1 MLGNLH
7 KHMKNILVFLFLTLS
22 LLSYSQD
29 NYVHSITK
37 KQQFLNLAGKPLTD
51 KFTNMKSVKVV
62 YDYGAKKMYFFNS
75 TRYTYHYD
83 FCVQVLGYS
92 QEIGEFNKESYNPTN
107 KRAYLLANI
116 NYLEDSDDWVMEL
129 AASDEMNAGL
139 INFFF
144 NEVNKNVFF
153 KDKLKFYLNSPHV
166 IGLNSRK
173 ALKIP
178 TVFSDFIFKRITE
191 QSIENTS
198 SIGILKKYD
207 LQKKEDF
214 NPKADEIIIIN
225 TTPEFIPTVRGII
238 ITELQTPLSHLVLL
252 AKNRNIPVY
261 VDTKVWEKQ
270 SINNLLG
277 KKVELITK
285 ENSYSLKASQ
295 KPIPSKKAVK
305 EIILKRDL
313 SVTDLVDLETVT
325 PLNIVNSIGSKATNL
340 GLLKQIQKELKSYKT
355 PEYSFAIPFYYF
367 DQHIKDNHFQD
378 KINALYS
385 IPKDSVKLLEKEL
398 KAFRKTVKNSKVNP
412 ELLKKIEEK
421 LNAQNDFKNFRFRSS
436 TNAEDME
443 GFNGAG
449 LYDSKTAI
457 IGDTEKTVEK
467 AILEVWS
474 SFWNFRAFQERDL
487 FGINHESCAMGVL
500 VHRSFPDEKANGVL
514 VTRNLYRD
522 RYAGI
527 TVNVQLGEESVVKP
541 EPGVTCDEF
550 YCHNFN
556 GFGSFVVDY
565 RSTSSLNSGKPI
577 LTETEIKK
585 LFDISPVLERKLYLL
600 WQKRKMA
607 KRSYPLDIELKYL
620 GDEKQLYI
628 KQARAYMD

>member
-1 MLGNLH
+1 
-7 KHMKNILVFLFLTLS
+7 MKKLLLFLFLALS
-22 LLSYSQD
+22 VLSYSQD
-29 NYVHSITK
+29 NYVQSIAK
-37 KQQFLNLAGKPLTD
+37 KQQFLNLSGKPLTD

-62 YDYGAKKMYFFNS
+62 YDYGAKKLYFFNS

-83 FCVQVLGYS
+83 FCLKVLGFND
-92 QEIGEFNKESYNPTN
+92 EIGEFNKQSYNPTN
-107 KRAYLLANI
+107 KRTYLLANI
-116 NYLEDSDDWVMEL
+116 NYLQDSDDWVMEL
-129 AASDEMNAGL
+129 AASDEMNPGL
-139 INFFF
+139 INFFY
-144 NEVNKNVFF
+144 NEVSKNVFF
-153 KDKLKFYLNSPHV
+153 RDKLKFYLNSPHV
-166 IGLNSRK
+166 IGLSSK
-173 ALKIP
+173 KELKIP
-178 TVFSDFIFKRITE
+178 TVLSDFIFKRITE

-198 SIGILKKYD
+198 SVGILKKYD

-214 NPKADEIIIIN
+214 NPKSDEIIIIN

-261 VDTKVWEKQ
+261 VDTKVWDKE
-270 SINNLLG
+270 SVNSFLG

-285 ENSYSLKASQ
+285 ENSYSLKATQ
-295 KPIPSKKAVK
+295 KPIPTKKAVK
-305 EIILKRDL
+305 EIVLKKDF
-313 SVTDLVDLETVT
+313 SVTDLVDLETTT
-325 PLNIVNSIGSKATNL
+325 PLNIVHSIGSKATNL
-340 GLLKQIQKELKSYKT
+340 GLLKQIQKEMKSFKI
-355 PEYSFAIPFYYF
+355 PEYAFAIPFYYF
-367 DQHIKDNHFQD
+367 DQHIQDNHLQE
-378 KINALYS
+378 KINALYA
-385 IPKDSVKLLEKEL
+385 IPKDSVKLLDREL
-398 KAFRKTVKNSKVNP
+398 KAFRKTVKSSKVNA

-421 LNAQNDFKNFRFRSS
+421 LSAQSDFKNFRFRSS

-457 IGDTEKTVEK
+457 IGDADKTIEK
-467 AILEVWS
+467 AILDVWS

-514 VTRNLYRD
+514 VSKNLYRNQYD
-522 RYAGI
+522 GI

-541 EPGVTCDEF
+541 EPNVTCDEF

-556 GFGSFVVDY
+556 SFGSFVVDY
-565 RSTSSLNSGKPI
+565 RSTSSLNNGKPI
-577 LTETEIKK
+577 LTEKEIKK
-585 LFDISPVLERKLYLL
+585 LFDISAPLERRLNLL
-600 WQKRKMA
+600 WQTRKMS
-607 KRSYPLDIELKYL
+607 KRHYPLDIEFKYL

>member
-1 MLGNLH
+1 
-7 KHMKNILVFLFLTLS
+7 MKNILLFLFLTFS

-37 KQQFLNLAGKPLTD
+37 KQQFLNLSGKPLTD

-62 YDYGAKKMYFFNS
+62 YDYGAKKLYFFNS
-75 TRYTYHYD
+75 IRYTYHYD
-83 FCVQVLGYS
+83 FCSQVLGYS

-107 KRAYLLANI
+107 KRTYLLANI

-166 IGLNSRK
+166 IGLHSKK

-191 QSIENTS
+191 QSIENAS
-198 SIGILKKYD
+198 NVGILKKYD
-207 LQKKEDF
+207 LQKKQDF
-214 NPKADEIIIIN
+214 NPKSDEIIIIN

-261 VDTKVWEKQ
+261 VDTKVWDKQ
-270 SINNLLG
+270 SVNNLLG

-295 KPIPSKKAVK
+295 KPIPAKKAVK
-305 EIILKRDL
+305 EIILKKDL
-313 SVTDLVDLETVT
+313 SVTNLVDLETTT

-355 PEYSFAIPFYYF
+355 PEYAFAIPFYYF

-378 KINALYS
+378 KINALYA

-421 LNAQNDFKNFRFRSS
+421 LNAQSDFKNFRFRSS

-457 IGDTEKTVEK
+457 IGDSEKTVEK
-467 AILEVWS
+467 AILDVWS

-487 FGINHESCAMGVL
+487 FGIDHESCAMGVL

-522 RYAGI
+522 QYAGI

-556 GFGSFVVDY
+556 YLGSFVVDY
-565 RSTSSLNSGKPI
+565 RSTSSLNNGKPI

-585 LFDISPVLERKLYLL
+585 LFDTSPVLERKLYLL

-607 KRSYPLDIELKYL
+607 KRSYPLDIEFKYL

>member
-1 MLGNLH
+1 
-7 KHMKNILVFLFLTLS
+7 MKNIFLFLFLSIS

-62 YDYGAKKMYFFNS
+62 YDYNSKKMYFFNS
-75 TRYTYHYD
+75 TKYTYHYE
-83 FCVQVLGYS
+83 FCVEVLGYA
-92 QEIGEFNKESYNPTN
+92 QDNGEFNKRSYNQTN
-107 KRAYLLANI
+107 SRDYLLANI

-139 INFFF
+139 INFFYK
-144 NEVNKNVFF
+144 EVSKNVFF

-166 IGLNSRK
+166 IVLNSK
-173 ALKIP
+173 NQLKIP

-191 QSIENTS
+191 QSIENANNV
-198 SIGILKKYD
+198 GILKKYD

-214 NPKADEIIIIN
+214 NPKSDEIIIIN
-225 TTPEFIPTVRGII
+225 TTPEFIPTVKGII

-261 VDTKVWEKQ
+261 VDTKVWDKQ
-270 SINNLLG
+270 SVNNLLG

-295 KPIPSKKAVK
+295 KPIVTKKAVK
-305 EIILKRDL
+305 EIILQKDL
-313 SVTDLVDLETVT
+313 SVTDLIDLEKAT
-325 PLNIVNSIGSKATNL
+325 PLNIVHSIGSKATNL
-340 GLLKQIQKELKSYKT
+340 GLLKQIQKEMKSFKT
-355 PEYSFAIPFYYF
+355 PEYAFAIPFYYF
-367 DQHIKDNHFQD
+367 DQHIKENNFQD
-378 KINALYS
+378 KINALYA

-398 KAFRKTVKNSKVNP
+398 KAFRKTVKDSKVNP

-421 LNAQNDFKNFRFRSS
+421 LNAQTDFKNFRFRSS

-449 LYDSKTAI
+449 LYDSKTGI
-457 IGDTEKTVEK
+457 IGDADKTIEK
-467 AILEVWS
+467 AILDVWS

-522 RYAGI
+522 KYAGI

-556 GFGSFVVDY
+556 FLGSFVVDY
-565 RSTSSLNSGKPI
+565 RSTSSLNKGKPI
-577 LTETEIKK
+577 LSETEIRK
-585 LFDISPVLERKLYLL
+585 LFDISPVLERKMYLL

-607 KRSYPLDIELKYL
+607 KKNYPLDIEFKYL
-620 GDEKQLYI
+620 GDQKQLYI

>member
-1 MLGNLH
+1 
-7 KHMKNILVFLFLTLS
+7 MKNIYLFLFLTIS
-22 LLSYSQD
+22 ALSYSQD
-29 NYVHSITK
+29 NFVNSIVK
-37 KQQFLNLAGKPLTD
+37 KQQFLNLSGKPLTD

-62 YDYGAKKMYFFNS
+62 YDYGAKKLYFFNS

-83 FCVQVLGYS
+83 FCLKVLGFTD
-92 QEIGEFNKESYNPTN
+92 EISEFNKQSYNPTN
-107 KRAYLLANI
+107 NRTYLLANI
-116 NYLEDSDDWVMEL
+116 NYLKDSDDWVMEL

-139 INFFF
+139 INFFY

-166 IGLNSRK
+166 IGLQSK
-173 ALKIP
+173 KELKIP
-178 TVFSDFIFKRITE
+178 TVLSDFIFKRITE

-198 SIGILKKYD
+198 SVGILKKYD

-214 NPKADEIIIIN
+214 NPKSDEIIIIN

-261 VDTKVWEKQ
+261 VDTKVWDKE
-270 SINNLLG
+270 SVNALLG

-295 KPIPSKKAVK
+295 KVIPVKKAVK
-305 EIILKRDL
+305 EIVLKKDF
-313 SVTDLVDLETVT
+313 SVTDLVDLETTT
-325 PLNIVNSIGSKATNL
+325 PLDIVHSIGSKATNL
-340 GLLKQIQKELKSYKT
+340 GLLKQIQKEMKSFKT
-355 PEYSFAIPFYYF
+355 PEYAFAIPFYYF
-367 DQHIKDNHFQD
+367 DQHIKNNHLQD
-378 KINALYS
+378 KINTLYA
-385 IPKDSVKLLEKEL
+385 IPKDSVKLLDREL

-412 ELLKKIEEK
+412 ELLRKIEEK
-421 LNAQNDFKNFRFRSS
+421 LNAQSDFKNFRFRSS

-457 IGDTEKTVEK
+457 IGDADKTIEK
-467 AILEVWS
+467 AILDVWS

-514 VTRNLYRD
+514 VSKNLYRNQYD
-522 RYAGI
+522 GI

-541 EPGVTCDEF
+541 EPNVTCDEF

-565 RSTSSLNSGKPI
+565 RSTSSLNIGKPI
-577 LTETEIKK
+577 LNEKEIKK
-585 LFDISPVLERKLYLL
+585 LFDISTPLERRLNLL
-600 WQKRKMA
+600 WQKRKMS
-607 KRSYPLDIELKYL
+607 KKYYPLDIEFKYL

>member
-1 MLGNLH
+1 M
-7 KHMKNILVFLFLTLS
+7 
-22 LLSYSQD
+22 
-29 NYVHSITK
+29 HSITK
-37 KQQFLNLAGKPLTD
+37 KQQFLNLSGKPLTD

-62 YDYGAKKMYFFNS
+62 YDYGAKKIFFFNS

-83 FCVQVLGYS
+83 FCLQVLGYS

-107 KRAYLLANI
+107 KRTYLLANI

-166 IGLNSRK
+166 IGLNSKK

-207 LQKKEDF
+207 LRKKEDF

-270 SINNLLG
+270 SVNNLLG

-295 KPIPSKKAVK
+295 KPIPVKKAVK

-313 SVTDLVDLETVT
+313 SVTDLVNLETVT

-355 PEYSFAIPFYYF
+355 PEYAFAIPFYYF

-378 KINALYS
+378 KINALYA

-412 ELLKKIEEK
+412 ELLKKIDEK

-467 AILEVWS
+467 AVLEVWS

-522 RYAGI
+522 KYTGI

-556 GFGSFVVDY
+556 GLGSFVVDY

-607 KRSYPLDIELKYL
+607 KRSYPLDIEFKYL

>member
-1 MLGNLH
+1 
-7 KHMKNILVFLFLTLS
+7 MKNILLFLFITFS
-22 LLSYSQD
+22 VLSYSQD
-29 NYVHSITK
+29 NYVHSINK
-37 KQQFLNLAGKPLTD
+37 KQQFLNLSGKPLTD

-83 FCVQVLGYS
+83 FCSQVLGYG

-107 KRAYLLANI
+107 KRTYLLANI

-144 NEVNKNVFF
+144 DEVNKNVFF

-166 IGLNSRK
+166 IGLNSKK

-191 QSIENTS
+191 QSIENAS
-198 SIGILKKYD
+198 NVGILKKYD
-207 LQKKEDF
+207 LQKKQDF
-214 NPKADEIIIIN
+214 NPKSDEIIIIN

-261 VDTKVWEKQ
+261 VDTKVWDKQ
-270 SINNLLG
+270 SVNNLLG

-295 KPIPSKKAVK
+295 KPIPAKKAVK
-305 EIILKRDL
+305 EIILKKDL
-313 SVTDLVDLETVT
+313 SVTNLVDLETTT

-355 PEYSFAIPFYYF
+355 PEYAFAIPFYYF

-378 KINALYS
+378 KINALYA

-398 KAFRKTVKNSKVNP
+398 KAFRKTVKNSKVDP

-421 LNAQNDFKNFRFRSS
+421 LNAQTDFKNFRFRSS

-457 IGDTEKTVEK
+457 VGDSEKTVEK
-467 AILEVWS
+467 AILDVWS

-487 FGINHESCAMGVL
+487 FGIDHESCAMGVL

-514 VTRNLYRD
+514 VTRNLYRNQ
-522 RYAGI
+522 YAGI

-556 GFGSFVVDY
+556 YLGSFVVDY
-565 RSTSSLNSGKPI
+565 RSTSSLNNGKPI

-607 KRSYPLDIELKYL
+607 KRSYPLDIEFKYL

>member
-1 MLGNLH
+1 
-7 KHMKNILVFLFLTLS
+7 MKNILVFLFLTLS
-22 LLSYSQD
+22 LFSYSQD

-37 KQQFLNLAGKPLTD
+37 KQQFLNLSGKPLTD

-107 KRAYLLANI
+107 KRTYLLANI

-166 IGLNSRK
+166 IGLNSKK

-207 LQKKEDF
+207 LRKKEDF

-270 SINNLLG
+270 SVNNLLG

-355 PEYSFAIPFYYF
+355 PEYAFAIPFYYF

-378 KINALYS
+378 KINALYA

-541 EPGVTCDEF
+541 EPDVTCDEF

-607 KRSYPLDIELKYL
+607 KRSYPLDIEFKYL

>member
-1 MLGNLH
+1 
-7 KHMKNILVFLFLTLS
+7 MKNILLFLFLS
-22 LLSYSQD
+22 FSVFFYSQD
-29 NYVHSITK
+29 NYVNSITK
-37 KQQFLNLAGKPLTD
+37 KQQFLNLSGKPLTD

-62 YDYGAKKMYFFNS
+62 YDYSAKKLYFFNS

-83 FCVQVLGYS
+83 FCLQVLGFRE
-92 QEIGEFNKESYNPTN
+92 EIGEFNKESYNPTN
-107 KRAYLLANI
+107 RRMYLLANI
-116 NYLEDSDDWVMEL
+116 NYLQNSDDWVMEL

-139 INFFF
+139 INFFYK
-144 NEVNKNVFF
+144 EVQKNVFF

-166 IGLNSRK
+166 ISLNSK
-173 ALKIP
+173 KELKIP

-198 SIGILKKYD
+198 NVGILKKYD

-214 NPKADEIIIIN
+214 NPKSDEIIIIN
-225 TTPEFIPTVRGII
+225 TTPEFIPSVRGII

-261 VDTKVWEKQ
+261 VDTKVWDKE
-270 SINNLLG
+270 SVNLLLG

-285 ENSYSLKASQ
+285 ENSYSLKTTQ
-295 KPIPSKKAVK
+295 KSIPAKKAIK
-305 EIILKRDL
+305 EIVLKRDL
-313 SVTDLVDLETVT
+313 KVTDLVDLETSM
-325 PLNIVNSIGSKATNL
+325 PLDIVNSIGSKATNL
-340 GLLKQIQKELKSYKT
+340 GFLKQIQKEMKSFKT
-355 PEYSFAIPFYYF
+355 PEYAFAIPFYYF
-367 DQHIKDNHFQD
+367 DQHIKENHLQD
-378 KINALYS
+378 KINALYA

-398 KAFRKTVKNSKVNP
+398 KAFRKEVKNTKVNS
-412 ELLKKIEEK
+412 ELLSKINEK
-421 LNAQNDFKNFRFRSS
+421 LSAQNDFKNFRFRSS

-449 LYDSKTAI
+449 LYDSKSAI
-457 IGDTEKTVEK
+457 LGDAEKTVEK
-467 AILEVWS
+467 AVLDVWS

-514 VTRNLYRD
+514 VTKNMYRD
-522 RYAGI
+522 KYDGV

-541 EPGVTCDEF
+541 ESGVTCDEF

-565 RSTSSLNSGKPI
+565 RSTSSLNNGKPI

-585 LFDISPVLERKLYLL
+585 LFNISPTLERRLNQL
-600 WQKRKMA
+600 WQKRKMSKA
-607 KRSYPLDIELKYL
+607 YYPLDIEFKYL
-620 GDEKQLYI
+620 GDDKKLYI

>member
-1 MLGNLH
+1 
-7 KHMKNILVFLFLTLS
+7 MKNILLFLFIIFS
-22 LLSYSQD
+22 VLSYSQD

-37 KQQFLNLAGKPLTD
+37 KQQFLNLSGKPLTD

-83 FCVQVLGYS
+83 FCSQVLGYG

-107 KRAYLLANI
+107 KRTYLLANI

-166 IGLNSRK
+166 IGLNSK
-173 ALKIP
+173 KTLKIP
-178 TVFSDFIFKRITE
+178 AVFSDFIFKRITE
-191 QSIENTS
+191 QSIENAS
-198 SIGILKKYD
+198 NVGILKKYD

-214 NPKADEIIIIN
+214 NPKSDEIIIIN

-261 VDTKVWEKQ
+261 VDTKVWDKQ
-270 SINNLLG
+270 SVNNLLG

-295 KPIPSKKAVK
+295 KPIPAKKAVK
-305 EIILKRDL
+305 EIILKKDL
-313 SVTDLVDLETVT
+313 SVTNLVDLETTT

-355 PEYSFAIPFYYF
+355 PEYAFAIPFYYF

-378 KINALYS
+378 KINALYA

-398 KAFRKTVKNSKVNP
+398 KTFRKTVKSSKVNP

-421 LNAQNDFKNFRFRSS
+421 LNAQSDFKNFRFRSS

-457 IGDTEKTVEK
+457 IGDSEKTVEK
-467 AILEVWS
+467 AILDVWS

-487 FGINHESCAMGVL
+487 FGIDHESCAMGVL

-514 VTRNLYRD
+514 VTRNLYRNQ
-522 RYAGI
+522 YVGI

-565 RSTSSLNSGKPI
+565 RSTSSLNNGKPI

-607 KRSYPLDIELKYL
+607 KRSYPLDIEFKYL

>member
-1 MLGNLH
+1 
-7 KHMKNILVFLFLTLS
+7 MKNILLFLFIIFS
-22 LLSYSQD
+22 VLSYSQD

-37 KQQFLNLAGKPLTD
+37 KQQFLNLSGKPLTD

-83 FCVQVLGYS
+83 FCSQVLGYG

-107 KRAYLLANI
+107 KRTYLLANI

-166 IGLNSRK
+166 IGLNSK
-173 ALKIP
+173 KTLKIP
-178 TVFSDFIFKRITE
+178 AVFSDFIFKRITE
-191 QSIENTS
+191 QSIENAS
-198 SIGILKKYD
+198 NVGILKKYD
-207 LQKKEDF
+207 LQKKQDF
-214 NPKADEIIIIN
+214 NPKSDEIIIIN

-261 VDTKVWEKQ
+261 VDTKVWDKQ
-270 SINNLLG
+270 SVNNLLG

-295 KPIPSKKAVK
+295 KPIPAKKAVK
-305 EIILKRDL
+305 EIILKKDL
-313 SVTDLVDLETVT
+313 SVTNLVDLETTT

-355 PEYSFAIPFYYF
+355 PEYAFAIPFYYF

-378 KINALYS
+378 KINALYA

-398 KAFRKTVKNSKVNP
+398 KTFRKTVKSSKVNP

-421 LNAQNDFKNFRFRSS
+421 LNAQSDFKNFRFRSS

-457 IGDTEKTVEK
+457 IGDSEKTVEK
-467 AILEVWS
+467 AILDVWS

-487 FGINHESCAMGVL
+487 FGIDHESCAMGVL

-514 VTRNLYRD
+514 VTRNLYRNQ
-522 RYAGI
+522 YVGI

-565 RSTSSLNSGKPI
+565 RSTSSLNNGKPI

-607 KRSYPLDIELKYL
+607 KRSYPLDIEFKYL

>member
-1 MLGNLH
+1 
-7 KHMKNILVFLFLTLS
+7 MKNILVFLFLTFS

-37 KQQFLNLAGKPLTD
+37 KQQFLNLSGKPLTD

-62 YDYGAKKMYFFNS
+62 YDYGTKKMYFFNS

-107 KRAYLLANI
+107 KRTYLLANI

-129 AASDEMNAGL
+129 AASDEMNASL

-144 NEVNKNVFF
+144 NEINKNVFF

-166 IGLNSRK
+166 IGLNSKK

-270 SINNLLG
+270 SVNNLLG

-295 KPIPSKKAVK
+295 KLIPVKKAVK

-355 PEYSFAIPFYYF
+355 PEYAFAIPFYYF

-378 KINALYS
+378 KINALYA

-487 FGINHESCAMGVL
+487 FGIDHESCAMGVL

-607 KRSYPLDIELKYL
+607 KRSYPLDIEFKYL

>member
-1 MLGNLH
+1 
-7 KHMKNILVFLFLTLS
+7 MKNILLFLFLTFS
-22 LLSYSQD
+22 LLSYAQD

-37 KQQFLNLAGKPLTD
+37 KQQFLNLSGKPLTD

-83 FCVQVLGYS
+83 FCSQVLGYG

-107 KRAYLLANI
+107 KRTYLLANI

-166 IGLNSRK
+166 IGLNSK
-173 ALKIP
+173 KTLKIP

-191 QSIENTS
+191 QSIENAS
-198 SIGILKKYD
+198 NVGILKKYD
-207 LQKKEDF
+207 LQKKQDF
-214 NPKADEIIIIN
+214 NPSSDEIIIIN

-261 VDTKVWEKQ
+261 VDTKVWDKQ
-270 SINNLLG
+270 SVNNLLG

-295 KPIPSKKAVK
+295 KPIPAKKAVK
-305 EIILKRDL
+305 EIILKKDL
-313 SVTDLVDLETVT
+313 SVTNLVDLETTT

-355 PEYSFAIPFYYF
+355 PEYAFAIPFYYF

-378 KINALYS
+378 KINALYA

-398 KAFRKTVKNSKVNP
+398 KTFRKTVKSSKVNP

-421 LNAQNDFKNFRFRSS
+421 LNAQSDFKNFRFRSS

-457 IGDTEKTVEK
+457 IGDSEKTVEK
-467 AILEVWS
+467 AILDVWS

-487 FGINHESCAMGVL
+487 FGIDHESCAMGVL
-500 VHRSFPDEKANGVL
+500 VHRSFPNEKANGVL
-514 VTRNLYRD
+514 VTRNLYRNQ
-522 RYAGI
+522 YVGI

-565 RSTSSLNSGKPI
+565 RSTSSLNNGKPI

-607 KRSYPLDIELKYL
+607 KRSYPLDIEFKYL

>member
-1 MLGNLH
+1 
-7 KHMKNILVFLFLTLS
+7 MKNILVFLFLTLS
-22 LLSYSQD
+22 LFSYSQD

-107 KRAYLLANI
+107 KRTYLLANI

-207 LQKKEDF
+207 LRKKEDF

-270 SINNLLG
+270 SVNNLLG

-295 KPIPSKKAVK
+295 KPIPVKKAVK

-355 PEYSFAIPFYYF
+355 PEYAFAIPFYYF

-378 KINALYS
+378 KINALYA

-457 IGDTEKTVEK
+457 IGDTDKTVEK

-556 GFGSFVVDY
+556 GFGSFVIDY

-607 KRSYPLDIELKYL
+607 KRSYPLDIEFKYL
-620 GDEKQLYI
+620 GNEKQLYI

>member
-1 MLGNLH
+1 M
-7 KHMKNILVFLFLTLS
+7 MKNILLFLFLS
-22 LLSYSQD
+22 FSVFSYSQD
-29 NYVHSITK
+29 NYVNSITK
-37 KQQFLNLAGKPLTD
+37 KQQFLNLSGKPLTD

-62 YDYGAKKMYFFNS
+62 YDYSAKKLYFFNS

-83 FCVQVLGYS
+83 FCLQVLGFRE
-92 QEIGEFNKESYNPTN
+92 EIGEFNKESYNPTN
-107 KRAYLLANI
+107 QRTYLLANI
-116 NYLEDSDDWVMEL
+116 NYLQNSDDWVMEL

-139 INFFF
+139 INFFYK
-144 NEVNKNVFF
+144 EVQKNVFF

-166 IGLNSRK
+166 ISLNSK
-173 ALKIP
+173 KELKIP

-198 SIGILKKYD
+198 NVGILKKYD

-214 NPKADEIIIIN
+214 NPKSDEIIIIN
-225 TTPEFIPTVRGII
+225 TTPEFIPSVRGII

-261 VDTKVWEKQ
+261 VDTKVWDKE
-270 SINNLLG
+270 SVNLLLG

-285 ENSYSLKASQ
+285 ENSYSLKTTQ
-295 KPIPSKKAVK
+295 KSIPAKKAIK
-305 EIILKRDL
+305 EIVLKRDL
-313 SVTDLVDLETVT
+313 KVTDLVDLETSM
-325 PLNIVNSIGSKATNL
+325 PSDIVNSIGSKATNL
-340 GLLKQIQKELKSYKT
+340 GLLKQIQKEMKSFKT
-355 PEYSFAIPFYYF
+355 PEYAFAIPFYYF
-367 DQHIKDNHFQD
+367 DQHIKENHLQD
-378 KINALYS
+378 KINALYA

-398 KAFRKTVKNSKVNP
+398 KAFRKEVKNTKVNS
-412 ELLKKIEEK
+412 ELLSKINEK
-421 LNAQNDFKNFRFRSS
+421 LSAQNDFKNFRFRSS

-449 LYDSKTAI
+449 LYDSKSAI
-457 IGDTEKTVEK
+457 LGDAEKTVEK
-467 AILEVWS
+467 AILDVWS

-514 VTRNLYRD
+514 VTKNMYRYKYD
-522 RYAGI
+522 GV

-541 EPGVTCDEF
+541 ESGVTCDEF

-565 RSTSSLNSGKPI
+565 RSTSSLNNGKPI

-585 LFDISPVLERKLYLL
+585 LFNISPTLERRLNQL
-600 WQKRKMA
+600 WQKRKMSKA
-607 KRSYPLDIELKYL
+607 YYPLDIEFKYL
-620 GDEKQLYI
+620 GDDKKLYI

>member
-1 MLGNLH
+1 
-7 KHMKNILVFLFLTLS
+7 MKNILVFLFLTLS

>member
-1 MLGNLH
+1 M
-7 KHMKNILVFLFLTLS
+7 
-22 LLSYSQD
+22 
-29 NYVHSITK
+29 HSITK

-107 KRAYLLANI
+107 KRTYLLANI

-129 AASDEMNAGL
+129 AASDEMNASL

-166 IGLNSRK
+166 IGLNSKK

-198 SIGILKKYD
+198 SVGILKKYD

-355 PEYSFAIPFYYF
+355 PEYAFAIPFYYF

-378 KINALYS
+378 KINALYA

-565 RSTSSLNSGKPI
+565 RSTSSLNNGKPI

-607 KRSYPLDIELKYL
+607 KRSYPLDIEFKYL

>member
-1 MLGNLH
+1 
-7 KHMKNILVFLFLTLS
+7 MKNILLFLFITFS
-22 LLSYSQD
+22 VLSYSQD

-37 KQQFLNLAGKPLTD
+37 KQQFLNLSGKPLTD

-62 YDYGAKKMYFFNS
+62 YDYGAKKLYFFNS

-83 FCVQVLGYS
+83 FCSQVLGYG

-166 IGLNSRK
+166 IGLNSKK

-191 QSIENTS
+191 QSIENAS
-198 SIGILKKYD
+198 NVGILKKYD

-214 NPKADEIIIIN
+214 NPSSDEIIIIN
-225 TTPEFIPTVRGII
+225 TTPEFIPTVKGII

-261 VDTKVWEKQ
+261 VDTKIWEKE
-270 SINNLLG
+270 SVNNLLG

-295 KPIPSKKAVK
+295 KPIPAKKVVK
-305 EIILKRDL
+305 KIILKRDL
-313 SVTDLVDLETVT
+313 SVTNLVDLETAT
-325 PLNIVNSIGSKATNL
+325 PLNIVNAIGSKATNL

-355 PEYSFAIPFYYF
+355 PEYAFAIPFYYF
-367 DQHIKDNHFQD
+367 DQHIKDNHFHD
-378 KINALYS
+378 KINALYA

-421 LNAQNDFKNFRFRSS
+421 LNAQTDFKNFRFRSS

-457 IGDTEKTVEK
+457 IGDADKTVEK
-467 AILEVWS
+467 AILDVWS

-487 FGINHESCAMGVL
+487 FGIDHESCAMGVL

-522 RYAGI
+522 QYTGI

-607 KRSYPLDIELKYL
+607 KRSYPLDIEFKYL

>member
-1 MLGNLH
+1 
-7 KHMKNILVFLFLTLS
+7 MKNILVFLFLTLS

-37 KQQFLNLAGKPLTD
+37 KQQFLNLSGKPLTD

-92 QEIGEFNKESYNPTN
+92 QEIGEFNKESYNQTN
-107 KRAYLLANI
+107 KRTYLLANI

-166 IGLNSRK
+166 ISLNSKK

-214 NPKADEIIIIN
+214 NPKSDEIIIIN

-270 SINNLLG
+270 SVNNLLG

-313 SVTDLVDLETVT
+313 SVTNLVDLETTT

-355 PEYSFAIPFYYF
+355 PEYAFAIPFYYF

-378 KINALYS
+378 KINELYA

-607 KRSYPLDIELKYL
+607 KRSYPLDIEFKYL
-620 GDEKQLYI
+620 GDEKELYI

>member
-1 MLGNLH
+1 
-7 KHMKNILVFLFLTLS
+7 MKNILVFLFLTLS

-37 KQQFLNLAGKPLTD
+37 KQQFLNLSGKPLTD

-83 FCVQVLGYS
+83 FCVQGLGYS

-144 NEVNKNVFF
+144 NEINKNVFF

-166 IGLNSRK
+166 IGLNSKK

-198 SIGILKKYD
+198 SVGILKKYD

-355 PEYSFAIPFYYF
+355 PEYAFAIPFYYF

-378 KINALYS
+378 KINALYA

-607 KRSYPLDIELKYL
+607 KRSYPLDIEFKYL

>member
-1 MLGNLH
+1 VN
-7 KHMKNILVFLFLTLS
+7 
-22 LLSYSQD
+22 
-29 NYVHSITK
+29 SIAK
-37 KQQFLNLAGKPLTD
+37 KQQFLNLSGKPLTD

-62 YDYGAKKMYFFNS
+62 YDYGAKKLYFFNS

-83 FCVQVLGYS
+83 FCLKVLGFTD
-92 QEIGEFNKESYNPTN
+92 EISEFNKQSYNPTN
-107 KRAYLLANI
+107 KRTYLLANI
-116 NYLEDSDDWVMEL
+116 NYLKDSDDWVMEL

-166 IGLNSRK
+166 IGLNSK
-173 ALKIP
+173 KELKVP
-178 TVFSDFIFKRITE
+178 TVLSDFIFKRITE

-198 SIGILKKYD
+198 SVGILKKYD

-214 NPKADEIIIIN
+214 NPKSDEIIIIN

-261 VDTKVWEKQ
+261 VDTKVWDKE
-270 SINNLLG
+270 SVNALLG

-295 KPIPSKKAVK
+295 KAIPVKTAVK
-305 EIILKRDL
+305 EIVLKKDF
-313 SVTDLVDLETVT
+313 SVTDLVDLETAT
-325 PLNIVNSIGSKATNL
+325 PLDIVHSIGSKATNL
-340 GLLKQIQKELKSYKT
+340 GLLKQIQNEIMSFKT
-355 PEYSFAIPFYYF
+355 PEYAFAIPFYYF
-367 DQHIKDNHFQD
+367 DQHIKNNHLQD
-378 KINALYS
+378 KINALYA
-385 IPKDSVKLLEKEL
+385 IPKDSVKLLDREL

-412 ELLKKIEEK
+412 ELLRKIEEK
-421 LNAQNDFKNFRFRSS
+421 LNAQSDFKNFRFRSS

-457 IGDTEKTVEK
+457 IGDADKTIEK
-467 AILEVWS
+467 AILDVWS

-514 VTRNLYRD
+514 VSKNLYRNQYD
-522 RYAGI
+522 GI

-541 EPGVTCDEF
+541 EPNVTCDEF

-565 RSTSSLNSGKPI
+565 RSTSSLNSGKPV
-577 LTETEIKK
+577 LNEKEIKK
-585 LFDISPVLERKLYLL
+585 LFDISSPLERRLNLL
-600 WQKRKMA
+600 WQKRKMS
-607 KRSYPLDIELKYL
+607 KKYYPLDIEFKYL

>member
-1 MLGNLH
+1 M
-7 KHMKNILVFLFLTLS
+7 
-22 LLSYSQD
+22 
-29 NYVHSITK
+29 HSITK
-37 KQQFLNLAGKPLTD
+37 KQQFLNLSGKPLTD

-107 KRAYLLANI
+107 KRTYLLANI

-166 IGLNSRK
+166 IGLNSK
-173 ALKIP
+173 KMLKIP

-270 SINNLLG
+270 SVNNLLG

-355 PEYSFAIPFYYF
+355 PEYAFAIPFYYF

-378 KINALYS
+378 KINALYA

-541 EPGVTCDEF
+541 EPDVTCDEF

-607 KRSYPLDIELKYL
+607 KRSYPLDIEFKYL

>member
-1 MLGNLH
+1 
-7 KHMKNILVFLFLTLS
+7 MKNILLFLFLTFS

-37 KQQFLNLAGKPLTD
+37 KQQFLNLSGKPLTD

-62 YDYGAKKMYFFNS
+62 YDYGAKKLYFFNS

-83 FCVQVLGYS
+83 FCSQVLGYG

-107 KRAYLLANI
+107 KRTYLLANI
-116 NYLEDSDDWVMEL
+116 NYLQDSDDWVMEL

-166 IGLNSRK
+166 IGLNSKK

-198 SIGILKKYD
+198 NVGILKKYD

-214 NPKADEIIIIN
+214 NPRSDEIIIIN

-261 VDTKVWEKQ
+261 VDTKVWDKQ
-270 SINNLLG
+270 SVNNLLG

-295 KPIPSKKAVK
+295 KPIPAKKAVK

-313 SVTDLVDLETVT
+313 SVTNLVDLETTT

-355 PEYSFAIPFYYF
+355 PEYAFVIPFYYF
-367 DQHIKDNHFQD
+367 EQHIKENNFQD
-378 KINALYS
+378 KINALYA

-421 LNAQNDFKNFRFRSS
+421 LNAQSDFKNFRFRSS

-457 IGDTEKTVEK
+457 IGDSEKTVEK
-467 AILEVWS
+467 AILDVWS

-514 VTRNLYRD
+514 VTRNLYRNQ
-522 RYAGI
+522 YAGI

-556 GFGSFVVDY
+556 YLGSFVVDY
-565 RSTSSLNSGKPI
+565 RSTSSLNNGKPI

-607 KRSYPLDIELKYL
+607 KRSYPLDIEFKYL

>member
-1 MLGNLH
+1 
-7 KHMKNILVFLFLTLS
+7 MKNILVFLFLTLS

-37 KQQFLNLAGKPLTD
+37 KQQFLNLSGKPLTD
-51 KFTNMKSVKVV
+51 KFTNMKSVKLV

-83 FCVQVLGYS
+83 FCVQGLGYS

-129 AASDEMNAGL
+129 AASDEMNASL

-166 IGLNSRK
+166 IGLNSK
-173 ALKIP
+173 KMLKIP

-207 LQKKEDF
+207 LRKKEDF

-270 SINNLLG
+270 SVNNLLG

-295 KPIPSKKAVK
+295 KPIPVKKAVK

-325 PLNIVNSIGSKATNL
+325 PLNVVNSIGSKATNL

-355 PEYSFAIPFYYF
+355 PEYAFAIPFYYF
-367 DQHIKDNHFQD
+367 NQHIKDNHFQD
-378 KINALYS
+378 KINALYA
-385 IPKDSVKLLEKEL
+385 ITKDSVKLLEKEL

-522 RYAGI
+522 KYTGI

-607 KRSYPLDIELKYL
+607 KRSYPLDIEFKYL

>member
-1 MLGNLH
+1 
-7 KHMKNILVFLFLTLS
+7 MKNILLFLFLS
-22 LLSYSQD
+22 FSFLSYSQD

-83 FCVQVLGYS
+83 FCMQVLGYS

-107 KRAYLLANI
+107 KRTYLLANI

-153 KDKLKFYLNSPHV
+153 KDKLKFYLNSPYV
-166 IGLNSRK
+166 IGLNSKK

-178 TVFSDFIFKRITE
+178 TVFSDFIFNRITE
-191 QSIENTS
+191 QSIENAS
-198 SIGILKKYD
+198 NVGVLKKYD
-207 LQKKEDF
+207 LQKKQDF
-214 NPKADEIIIIN
+214 NPKSDEIIIIN

-270 SINNLLG
+270 SVNNLLG

-295 KPIPSKKAVK
+295 KPIPVKKAVK
-305 EIILKRDL
+305 EIILKKDL
-313 SVTDLVDLETVT
+313 SVTNLVDLETTT

-355 PEYSFAIPFYYF
+355 PEYAFAIPFYYF

-378 KINALYS
+378 KINALYA

-421 LNAQNDFKNFRFRSS
+421 LNAQTDFKNFRFRSS

-457 IGDTEKTVEK
+457 IGDADKTVEK
-467 AILEVWS
+467 AILDVWS

-514 VTRNLYRD
+514 VTRNLYRNQ
-522 RYAGI
+522 YAGI

-550 YCHNFN
+550 YGHNFN

-565 RSTSSLNSGKPI
+565 RSTSSLNNGKPI

-585 LFDISPVLERKLYLL
+585 LFNISPVLERKLYLL

-607 KRSYPLDIELKYL
+607 KRSYPLDIEFKYL

>member
-1 MLGNLH
+1 
-7 KHMKNILVFLFLTLS
+7 MKNILLFLFLTFS

-37 KQQFLNLAGKPLTD
+37 KQQFLNLSGKPLTD

-83 FCVQVLGYS
+83 FCSQVLGYS

-107 KRAYLLANI
+107 KRTYLLANI

-166 IGLNSRK
+166 IGLNSKK

-191 QSIENTS
+191 QSIENAS
-198 SIGILKKYD
+198 NVGILKKYD
-207 LQKKEDF
+207 LQKKQDF
-214 NPKADEIIIIN
+214 NPKSDEIIIIN

-261 VDTKVWEKQ
+261 VDTKVWDKQ
-270 SINNLLG
+270 SVNNLLG

-295 KPIPSKKAVK
+295 KPIPAKKAVK
-305 EIILKRDL
+305 EIILKKDL
-313 SVTDLVDLETVT
+313 SVTNLVDLETTT

-355 PEYSFAIPFYYF
+355 PEYAFAIPFYYF
-367 DQHIKDNHFQD
+367 DQHIKEHNFQD
-378 KINALYS
+378 KINALYM

-421 LNAQNDFKNFRFRSS
+421 LNAQSDFKNFRFRSS
-436 TNAEDME
+436 TNAEDIE

-457 IGDTEKTVEK
+457 IGDSEKTVEK
-467 AILEVWS
+467 AILDVWS

-514 VTRNLYRD
+514 VTRNLYRNQ
-522 RYAGI
+522 YAGI

-556 GFGSFVVDY
+556 YLGSFVVDY

-607 KRSYPLDIELKYL
+607 KRSYPLDIEFKYL

>member
-1 MLGNLH
+1 MLPNAH
-7 KHMKNILVFLFLTLS
+7 KMKNIFLFLFLTIS
-22 LLSYSQD
+22 AFSYAQD
-29 NYVHSITK
+29 NYVNSIVK
-37 KQQFLNLAGKPLTD
+37 KQQFLNLSGKPLTD

-62 YDYGAKKMYFFNS
+62 YDYGAKKLYFFNS

-83 FCVQVLGYS
+83 FCLKVLGFTD
-92 QEIGEFNKESYNPTN
+92 EISEFNKQSYNPTN
-107 KRAYLLANI
+107 KRTYLLANI
-116 NYLEDSDDWVMEL
+116 NYLKDSDDWVMEL

-139 INFFF
+139 INFFY

-166 IGLNSRK
+166 IGLNSK
-173 ALKIP
+173 KELKIP
-178 TVFSDFIFKRITE
+178 TVLSDFIFKRITE

-198 SIGILKKYD
+198 SVGILKKYD

-214 NPKADEIIIIN
+214 NPKSDEIIIIN

-261 VDTKVWEKQ
+261 VDTKVWDKE
-270 SINNLLG
+270 SVNALLG

-285 ENSYSLKASQ
+285 ENSYSLQASQ
-295 KPIPSKKAVK
+295 KAIPVKKAVK
-305 EIILKRDL
+305 EIVLKKDF
-313 SVTDLVDLETVT
+313 SVTDLVDLETAT
-325 PLNIVNSIGSKATNL
+325 PLDIVHSIGSKATNL
-340 GLLKQIQKELKSYKT
+340 GLLKQIQKEIKSFKT
-355 PEYSFAIPFYYF
+355 PEYAFAIPFYYF
-367 DQHIKDNHFQD
+367 DQHIKNNHLQD
-378 KINALYS
+378 KINALYA
-385 IPKDSVKLLEKEL
+385 IPKDSVKLLDREL

-412 ELLKKIEEK
+412 ELLRKIEEK
-421 LNAQNDFKNFRFRSS
+421 LNAQSDFKNFRFRSS

-449 LYDSKTAI
+449 LYDSNTAI
-457 IGDTEKTVEK
+457 IGDADKTIEI
-467 AILEVWS
+467 AILDVWS

-514 VTRNLYRD
+514 VSKNLYRNQYD
-522 RYAGI
+522 GI

-541 EPGVTCDEF
+541 EPNVTCDEF

-577 LTETEIKK
+577 LNEKEIKK
-585 LFDISPVLERKLYLL
+585 LFDISSPLERRLNLL
-600 WQKRKMA
+600 WQKRKMS
-607 KRSYPLDIELKYL
+607 KKYYPLDIEFKYL

>member
-1 MLGNLH
+1 
-7 KHMKNILVFLFLTLS
+7 MKNIFLFLFLSIS

-62 YDYGAKKMYFFNS
+62 YDYNSKKMYFFNS
-75 TRYTYHYD
+75 TKYTYHYE
-83 FCVQVLGYS
+83 FCVEVLGYA
-92 QEIGEFNKESYNPTN
+92 QDNGEFNKRSYNPTN
-107 KRAYLLANI
+107 NRDYLLANI

-139 INFFF
+139 INFFYK
-144 NEVNKNVFF
+144 EVSKNVFF

-166 IGLNSRK
+166 IVLNSK
-173 ALKIP
+173 NQLKIP

-191 QSIENTS
+191 QSIENANNV
-198 SIGILKKYD
+198 GILKKYD

-214 NPKADEIIIIN
+214 NPKSDEIIIIN
-225 TTPEFIPTVRGII
+225 TTPEFIPTVKGII

-261 VDTKVWEKQ
+261 VDTKIWDKQ
-270 SINNLLG
+270 SVNNLLG

-295 KPIPSKKAVK
+295 KPIVTKKAVK
-305 EIILKRDL
+305 EIILQKDL
-313 SVTDLVDLETVT
+313 SVTDLIDLEKAT
-325 PLNIVNSIGSKATNL
+325 PLNIVHSIGSKATNL
-340 GLLKQIQKELKSYKT
+340 GLLKQIQKEMKSFKT
-355 PEYSFAIPFYYF
+355 PEYAFVIPFYYF
-367 DQHIKDNHFQD
+367 DQHIKENNFQD
-378 KINALYS
+378 KINALYA

-398 KAFRKTVKNSKVNP
+398 KAFRKIVKNSKVNP

-421 LNAQNDFKNFRFRSS
+421 LNAQTDFKNFRFRSS

-449 LYDSKTAI
+449 LYDSKTGI
-457 IGDTEKTVEK
+457 IGDADKTVEK
-467 AILEVWS
+467 AILDVWS

-522 RYAGI
+522 KYAGI

-556 GFGSFVVDY
+556 FLGSFVVDY
-565 RSTSSLNSGKPI
+565 RSTSSLNKGKPI
-577 LTETEIKK
+577 LTETEIRK
-585 LFDISPVLERKLYLL
+585 LFDISPVLERKMYLL

-607 KRSYPLDIELKYL
+607 KKNYPLDIEFKYL
-620 GDEKQLYI
+620 GDQKQLYI

>member
-1 MLGNLH
+1 
-7 KHMKNILVFLFLTLS
+7 MKNIFLFLFLS
-22 LLSYSQD
+22 ISVLSYSQD
-29 NYVHSITK
+29 NYVNSIAK
-37 KQQFLNLAGKPLTD
+37 KQQFMNLSGKPLTD

-62 YDYGAKKMYFFNS
+62 YDYGAKKLYFFNS

-83 FCVQVLGYS
+83 FCLKVLGFND
-92 QEIGEFNKESYNPTN
+92 EIGEFNKQSYNPTN
-107 KRAYLLANI
+107 KRTYLLANI
-116 NYLEDSDDWVMEL
+116 NYLQDSDDWVMEL

-139 INFFF
+139 INFFY
-144 NEVNKNVFF
+144 NEVSKNVFF

-166 IGLNSRK
+166 IGLNSK
-173 ALKIP
+173 KELKIP
-178 TVFSDFIFKRITE
+178 TVLSDFIFKRITE

-198 SIGILKKYD
+198 SVGILKKYD

-214 NPKADEIIIIN
+214 NPKSDEIIIIN
-225 TTPEFIPTVRGII
+225 MTPEFIPTVRGII

-261 VDTKVWEKQ
+261 VDTKVWDKQ
-270 SINNLLG
+270 SVNALLG

-285 ENSYSLKASQ
+285 ENSYSLKPTQ
-295 KPIPSKKAVK
+295 KPIPTKKAVK
-305 EIILKRDL
+305 EIVLKKDF
-313 SVTDLVDLETVT
+313 SVTDLVDLETTT
-325 PLNIVNSIGSKATNL
+325 PLNIVHSIGSKATNL
-340 GLLKQIQKELKSYKT
+340 GLLKQIQKEMKSFKT
-355 PEYSFAIPFYYF
+355 PEYAFAIPFYYF
-367 DQHIKDNHFQD
+367 DQHIKDNHLQD
-378 KINALYS
+378 KINALYM
-385 IPKDSVKLLEKEL
+385 IPKDSVKLLDREL

-421 LNAQNDFKNFRFRSS
+421 LNAQSDFKNFRFRSS

-457 IGDTEKTVEK
+457 IEDADKTVEK
-467 AILEVWS
+467 AILDVWS

-514 VTRNLYRD
+514 VSKNLYRNQYD
-522 RYAGI
+522 GI

-556 GFGSFVVDY
+556 SLGSFVVDY

-577 LTETEIKK
+577 LTEKEIKK
-585 LFDISPVLERKLYLL
+585 LFDISSPLERRLNLL
-600 WQKRKMA
+600 WQKRRMS
-607 KRSYPLDIELKYL
+607 KRHYPLDIEFKYL
-620 GDEKQLYI
+620 GNEKQLYI

>member
-1 MLGNLH
+1 
-7 KHMKNILVFLFLTLS
+7 MKKIVLFLFLCLS
-22 LLSYSQD
+22 VLSYSQD
-29 NYVHSITK
+29 NYVNSITK
-37 KQQFLNLAGKPLTD
+37 KQQFLNLSGKPLTD

-62 YDYGAKKMYFFNS
+62 YDYAAKKLYFFNS

-83 FCVQVLGYS
+83 FCSQVLGFN
-92 QEIGEFNKESYNPTN
+92 EDIGEFNKQSYNETS
-107 KRAYLLANI
+107 KRTYLLANI
-116 NYLEDSDDWVMEL
+116 NYLENSDDWIMEL

-144 NEVNKNVFF
+144 NEVNKNVYF
-153 KDKLKFYLNSPHV
+153 KDKLKFYLNSPHA
-166 IGLNSRK
+166 ILLNSK
-173 ALKIP
+173 KELKVP
-178 TVFSDFIFKRITE
+178 TVLSDFIFKRITQ
-191 QSIENTS
+191 QSIENAS
-198 SIGILKKYD
+198 GIGILKKYD

-214 NPKADEIIIIN
+214 NPKSNEIIIIN
-225 TTPEFIPTVRGII
+225 TTPEFIPSVRGII

-261 VDTKVWEKQ
+261 VDTKVWDKQ
-270 SINNLLG
+270 SVNNLLG

-285 ENSYSLKASQ
+285 ESSYSLKASQ
-295 KPIPSKKAVK
+295 KPIPAKKAVK
-305 EIILKRDL
+305 EIVLKRDF
-313 SVTDLVDLETVT
+313 SVTDLVDLETGT
-325 PLNIVNSIGSKATNL
+325 PVNIVNSIGSKATNL
-340 GLLKQIQKELKSYKT
+340 GLLKQIQKEMKSFKT
-355 PEYSFAIPFYYF
+355 PEYAFAIPFYYF
-367 DQHIKDNHFQD
+367 NEHIKENDLQN
-378 KINALYS
+378 KINALYA

-412 ELLKKIEEK
+412 ELLKKVEEK
-421 LNAQNDFKNFRFRSS
+421 LNAQSDFKNFRFRSS

-449 LYDSKTAI
+449 LYDSKTAV
-457 IGDTEKTVEK
+457 IGDSVKTVEK
-467 AILEVWS
+467 AILDVWS

-514 VTRNLYRD
+514 ITRNMYRD

-541 EPGVTCDEF
+541 EPNVTCDEF
-550 YCHNFN
+550 YGHNFN

-565 RSTSSLNSGKPI
+565 RSTSSLNNGKPI
-577 LTETEIKK
+577 LNETEIKK
-585 LFDISPVLERKLYLL
+585 LFDLSPTLERKLNNL
-600 WQKRKMA
+600 WQKRKMV
-607 KRSYPLDIELKYL
+607 KRTYPLDIEFKYL
-620 GDEKQLYI
+620 GDKKQLYI

>member
-1 MLGNLH
+1 
-7 KHMKNILVFLFLTLS
+7 MKNILVFLFLTLS

-107 KRAYLLANI
+107 KRTYLLANI

-129 AASDEMNAGL
+129 AASDEMNASL

-166 IGLNSRK
+166 IGLNSK
-173 ALKIP
+173 KMLKIP

-207 LQKKEDF
+207 LRKKEDF

-270 SINNLLG
+270 SVNNLLG

-285 ENSYSLKASQ
+285 ENSYLLKASQ
-295 KPIPSKKAVK
+295 KPIPVKKAVK

-340 GLLKQIQKELKSYKT
+340 GLLKQIQKEIKSYKT
-355 PEYSFAIPFYYF
+355 PEYAFAIPFYYF

-378 KINALYS
+378 KINALYA

-565 RSTSSLNSGKPI
+565 RSTSSLNNGKPI

-607 KRSYPLDIELKYL
+607 KRSYPLDIEFKYL

>member
-1 MLGNLH
+1 
-7 KHMKNILVFLFLTLS
+7 MKNILVFLFLTLS

-107 KRAYLLANI
+107 KRTYLLANI

-166 IGLNSRK
+166 IGLNSKK

-207 LQKKEDF
+207 LRKKEDF

-270 SINNLLG
+270 SVNNLLG

-355 PEYSFAIPFYYF
+355 PEYAIAIPFYYF

-378 KINALYS
+378 KINALYA

-541 EPGVTCDEF
+541 EPDVTCDEF

-607 KRSYPLDIELKYL
+607 KRSYPLDIEFKYL

>member
-1 MLGNLH
+1 
-7 KHMKNILVFLFLTLS
+7 MKNILLFLFLS
-22 LLSYSQD
+22 FSVFFYSQD
-29 NYVHSITK
+29 NYVNSITK
-37 KQQFLNLAGKPLTD
+37 KQQFLNLSGKPLTD

-62 YDYGAKKMYFFNS
+62 YDYSAKKLYFFNS

-83 FCVQVLGYS
+83 FCLQVLGFRE
-92 QEIGEFNKESYNPTN
+92 EIGEFNKESYNPTN
-107 KRAYLLANI
+107 QRTYLLANI
-116 NYLEDSDDWVMEL
+116 NYLQNSDDWVMEL

-139 INFFF
+139 INFFYK
-144 NEVNKNVFF
+144 EVQKNVFF

-166 IGLNSRK
+166 ISLNSK
-173 ALKIP
+173 KELKIP

-198 SIGILKKYD
+198 NVGILKKYD

-214 NPKADEIIIIN
+214 NPKSDEIIIIN
-225 TTPEFIPTVRGII
+225 TTPEFIPSVRGII

-261 VDTKVWEKQ
+261 VDTKVWDKE
-270 SINNLLG
+270 SVNLLLG

-285 ENSYSLKASQ
+285 ENSYSLKTTQ
-295 KPIPSKKAVK
+295 KSIPAKKAIK
-305 EIILKRDL
+305 EIVLKRDL
-313 SVTDLVDLETVT
+313 KVTDLVDLETSM
-325 PLNIVNSIGSKATNL
+325 PLDIVNSIGSKATNL
-340 GLLKQIQKELKSYKT
+340 GLLKQIQKEMKSFKT
-355 PEYSFAIPFYYF
+355 PEYAFAIPFYYF
-367 DQHIKDNHFQD
+367 DQHIKENHLQD
-378 KINALYS
+378 KINALYA

-398 KAFRKTVKNSKVNP
+398 IAFRKEVKNTKVNS
-412 ELLKKIEEK
+412 ELLSKINEK

-449 LYDSKTAI
+449 LYDSKSAI
-457 IGDTEKTVEK
+457 LGDTEKTVEK
-467 AILEVWS
+467 AILDVWS

-514 VTRNLYRD
+514 VTKNMYRD
-522 RYAGI
+522 KYDGV

-541 EPGVTCDEF
+541 ESGVTCDEF

-565 RSTSSLNSGKPI
+565 RSTSSLNNGKPI

-585 LFDISPVLERKLYLL
+585 LFNISPTLERRLNQL
-600 WQKRKMA
+600 WQKRKMSKA
-607 KRSYPLDIELKYL
+607 YYPLDIEFKYL
-620 GDEKQLYI
+620 GDDKKLYI

>member
-1 MLGNLH
+1 
-7 KHMKNILVFLFLTLS
+7 MKNIVLFVFLTLS

-29 NYVHSITK
+29 NYVYSIEK
-37 KQQFLNLAGKPLTD
+37 KQQFLNLSGKPLTD

-62 YDYGAKKMYFFNS
+62 YDYTAKKMYFFNS

-83 FCVQVLGYS
+83 FCFQVLGFNG
-92 QEIGEFNKESYNPTN
+92 EIDEFNRQSYNETN
-107 KRAYLLANI
+107 KRTYLLANI
-116 NYLEDSDDWVMEL
+116 NYLQDSDDWVMEL

-139 INFFF
+139 INFFY
-144 NEVNKNVFF
+144 NEVNKNVYF
-153 KDKLKFYLNSPHV
+153 KEKLKFYLNSPHT
-166 IGLNSRK
+166 ILLNSK
-173 ALKIP
+173 KELKIP
-178 TVFSDFIFKRITE
+178 AVLSDFIFKRITE

-198 SIGILKKYD
+198 NVGILKKYD
-207 LQKKEDF
+207 LQKKADF
-214 NPKADEIIIIN
+214 NPKSDEIIIIN

-238 ITELQTPLSHLVLL
+238 ITELQTPLSHLILL

-261 VDTKVWEKQ
+261 VDTKVWDKQ
-270 SINNLLG
+270 SINALLG
-277 KKVELITK
+277 KRVELITK
-285 ENSYSLKASQ
+285 ESSYSLKASQ
-295 KPIPSKKAVK
+295 KPIPVKKAVK
-305 EIILKRDL
+305 EIILKKDF
-313 SVTDLVDLETVT
+313 SVTQLVDLETET
-325 PLNIVNSIGSKATNL
+325 PVNIVHSIGSKATNL
-340 GLLKQIQKELKSYKT
+340 GLLKQIQKEMKSFKT
-355 PEYSFAIPFYYF
+355 PEYAFAIPFYYF
-367 DQHIKDNHFQD
+367 DQHIKENKLQD
-378 KINALYS
+378 KINALYV

-398 KAFRKTVKNSKVNP
+398 KNFRKTVKNSKVNP

-421 LNAQNDFKNFRFRSS
+421 LSAQNDFKNFRFRSS

-457 IGDTEKTVEK
+457 IGDADKTVEK
-467 AILEVWS
+467 AILDVWS

-514 VTRNLYRD
+514 VTKNMYRD
-522 RYAGI
+522 KYDGI

-541 EPGVTCDEF
+541 EHEMTCDEF

-565 RSTSSLNSGKPI
+565 RSTSSLNDGKPI
-577 LTETEIKK
+577 LTEKEIKK
-585 LFDISPVLERKLYLL
+585 LFDISSPLERRLNLL
-600 WQKRKMA
+600 WQKRKMS
-607 KRSYPLDIELKYL
+607 KKYYPLDIEFKYL

>member
-1 MLGNLH
+1 
-7 KHMKNILVFLFLTLS
+7 MKNILLFLFLTFS

-37 KQQFLNLAGKPLTD
+37 KQQFLNLSGKPLTD

-62 YDYGAKKMYFFNS
+62 YDYGAKKLYFFNS

-83 FCVQVLGYS
+83 FCSQVLGFS

-107 KRAYLLANI
+107 KRTYLLANI

-166 IGLNSRK
+166 IGLNSKK

-191 QSIENTS
+191 QSIENAS
-198 SIGILKKYD
+198 NVGILKKYD
-207 LQKKEDF
+207 LQKKQDF
-214 NPKADEIIIIN
+214 NPKSDEIIIIN

-261 VDTKVWEKQ
+261 VDTKVWDKQ
-270 SINNLLG
+270 SVNNLLG

-295 KPIPSKKAVK
+295 KPIPAKKAVK
-305 EIILKRDL
+305 EIILKKDL
-313 SVTDLVDLETVT
+313 SVTNLVDLETTT

-355 PEYSFAIPFYYF
+355 PEYAFAIPFYYF

-378 KINALYS
+378 KINALYA

-398 KAFRKTVKNSKVNP
+398 KAFRKTVKNSKVDP

-421 LNAQNDFKNFRFRSS
+421 LNAQSDFKNFRFRSS

-457 IGDTEKTVEK
+457 IGDSAKTVEK
-467 AILEVWS
+467 AILDVWS

-487 FGINHESCAMGVL
+487 FGIDHESCAMGVL

-522 RYAGI
+522 QYAGI

-556 GFGSFVVDY
+556 YLGSFVVDY

-600 WQKRKMA
+600 WQKRKMT
-607 KRSYPLDIELKYL
+607 KRSYPLDIEFKYL

>member
-1 MLGNLH
+1 
-7 KHMKNILVFLFLTLS
+7 MKNILVFLFLTLS
-22 LLSYSQD
+22 FLSYSQD

-107 KRAYLLANI
+107 KRTYLLANI

-129 AASDEMNAGL
+129 AASDEMTAGL

-166 IGLNSRK
+166 IGLNSKK

-191 QSIENTS
+191 QSIENAS
-198 SIGILKKYD
+198 NVGILKKYD

-270 SINNLLG
+270 SVNNLLG

-295 KPIPSKKAVK
+295 KPIPVKKAVK

-355 PEYSFAIPFYYF
+355 PEYAFAIPFYYF

-378 KINALYS
+378 KINELYA

-487 FGINHESCAMGVL
+487 FGIDHESCAMGVL

-607 KRSYPLDIELKYL
+607 KRSYPLDIEFKYL
-620 GDEKQLYI
+620 GDEKKLYI

>member
-1 MLGNLH
+1 
-7 KHMKNILVFLFLTLS
+7 MKNILLFLFIIFS
-22 LLSYSQD
+22 VLSYSQD

-37 KQQFLNLAGKPLTD
+37 KQQFLNLSGKPLTD

-83 FCVQVLGYS
+83 FCSQVLGYG

-107 KRAYLLANI
+107 KRTYLLANI

-166 IGLNSRK
+166 IGLNSK
-173 ALKIP
+173 KTLKIP
-178 TVFSDFIFKRITE
+178 AVFSDFIFKRITE
-191 QSIENTS
+191 QSIENAS
-198 SIGILKKYD
+198 NVGILKKYD
-207 LQKKEDF
+207 LQKKQDF
-214 NPKADEIIIIN
+214 NPKSDEIIIIN

-261 VDTKVWEKQ
+261 VDTKVWDKQ
-270 SINNLLG
+270 SVNNLLG

-295 KPIPSKKAVK
+295 KPIPAKKAVK
-305 EIILKRDL
+305 EIILKKDL
-313 SVTDLVDLETVT
+313 SVTNLVDLETTT

-355 PEYSFAIPFYYF
+355 PEYAFAIPFYYF

-378 KINALYS
+378 KINALYA

-398 KAFRKTVKNSKVNP
+398 KTFRKTVKSSKVNP

-421 LNAQNDFKNFRFRSS
+421 LNAQSDFKNFRFRSS

-457 IGDTEKTVEK
+457 IGDADKTIEK
-467 AILEVWS
+467 AILDVWS

-514 VTRNLYRD
+514 VTRNLYRNQ
-522 RYAGI
+522 YVGI

-565 RSTSSLNSGKPI
+565 RSTSSLNNGKPI

-607 KRSYPLDIELKYL
+607 KRSYPLDIEFKYL